1 MFWTR
6 RDPSGRRESGRL
18 KGIEWGTVGGV
29 ELAIEEEAVVGEE
42 DKGVIEGDAGD
53 GENLLGVLIAV
64 GFDSDEFV
72 S

>member
-1 MFWTR
+1 M
-6 RDPSGRRESGRL
+6 
-18 KGIEWGTVGGV
+18 